1 MGSTQLGWQQ
11 KEALW
16 RPTRSPLVRQTW
28 NGLAWARV
36 RWDGSAW
43 QLAKVGKMRVALIV
57 AVAAVAMIAFAA
69 SAAGISLGANDD
81 PFTVTIR
88 NNTSQTVVDHGY
100 FVTVPGTSNGGGAV
114 VLRSGQS
121 FGEPE
126 FANEGVDPDRI
137 TSLGGTTI
145 GCLPFQFSE
154 NAPKPLVVKVT
165 EMVPCRQW
173 PEYSKEDWPDPDY

>member
-1 MGSTQLGWQQ
+1 
-11 KEALW
+11 
-16 RPTRSPLVRQTW
+16 
-28 NGLAWARV
+28 
-36 RWDGSAW
+36 
-43 QLAKVGKMRVALIV
+43 LAKVGKMRVALIV